1 VLDIGA
7 GVIQRAAS
15 ALHAEALAAFHGLSR
30 AAQLGMTRIQ
40 LETDASNLCKA
51 LTTEC
56 LDSSPED
63 ALFRQI
69 RVMMANNFVSCSI
82 STCPRT
88 CNRVA
93 DCLAN
98 HGIAAPPDGGHVF
111 LCQAP
116 SFVTVLVYGDLPGA
130 GGL

>member
-7 GVIQRAAS
+7 GFIRRAAS

-30 AAQLGMTRIQ
+30 AAQHGMTRVQ
-40 LETDASNLCKA
+40 LETDASNLGKA

-56 LDSSPED
+56 LDSSPEG

-69 RVMMANNFVSCSI
+69 RTMMTNNFVSCSI
-82 STCPRT
+82 FTCPRT
-88 CNRVA
+88 CNRVT

-98 HGIAAPPDGGHVF
+98 HVVAEPPDARH
-111 LCQAP
+111 QA
-116 SFVTVLVYGDLPGA
+116 L
-130 GGL
+130 